1 LSAKPDILLVALAMG
16 DAGIPDNVE
25 QRLDACETIMGHVTR
40 MGMKEEQILFD
51 PLLLPI
57 SVDPEQGLVTLRT
70 IEQIKKRY
78 PAAGTVMG
86 LSNVSYG
93 LPSRALINRG
103 FLLMAAYAGLD
114 AAIIDPL
121 DAKLMS
127 MIKVADMLNGKDPYC
142 KNYIRSFRKGAIAD

>member
-1 LSAKPDILLVALAMG
+1 MIFPISSDDSLLKEV
-16 DAGIPDNVE
+16 GI
-25 QRLDACETIMGHVTR
+25 
-40 MGMKEEQILFD
+40 KEEQILFD
-51 PLLLPI
+51 PLVLPV

-70 IEQIKKRY
+70 IERIKEHF
-78 PAAGTVMG
+78 PAARTVMG

-121 DAKLMS
+121 DAKTMS
-127 MIKVADMLNGKDPYC
+127 MIKVADMLNGRDPYC
-142 KNYIRSFRKGAIAD
+142 KNYIRSYRKGAITG